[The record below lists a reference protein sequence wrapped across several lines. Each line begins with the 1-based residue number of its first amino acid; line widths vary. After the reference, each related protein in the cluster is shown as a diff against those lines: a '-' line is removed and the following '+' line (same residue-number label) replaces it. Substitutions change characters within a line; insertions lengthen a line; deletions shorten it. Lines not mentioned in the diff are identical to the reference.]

1 MGKPFVNA
9 MERVTGTK
17 EALPVLVI
25 FFQTVNVTDGEIH
38 LFSTAKLCPRL
49 QRPSHGTITPSNCMI
64 GDTFSG
70 QRCVLHCD
78 PGFKP
83 VDRRTAFCEPPKNWL
98 PNPNLSCVQALSKL
112 EMIKPHIKC
121 PQDSIILLPEGKKT
135 IHVKLEQP
143 NTNVDWWK

>member
-1 MGKPFVNA
+1 
-9 MERVTGTK
+9 
-17 EALPVLVI
+17 
-25 FFQTVNVTDGEIH
+25 
-38 LFSTAKLCPRL
+38 
-49 QRPSHGTITPSNCMI
+49 MI

-83 VDRRTAFCEPPKNWL
+83 ADRRTAFCEPPRNWL
-98 PNPNLSCVQALSKL
+98 PNPNLNCVATFAKL
-112 EMIKPHIKC
+112 QLIKPHIKC
-121 PQDSIILLPEGKKT
+121 PQDSIILLPEGQKT